1 MKIKTFS
8 IMIQVPAK
16 IPNESQL
23 LTEYNSVREELVSIS
38 KSIKQFSL
46 TTITISAAAVLFTF
60 QFTNP
65 WLSFMGFWYTIISFI
80 YVKAQK
86 FSIRSLCIYIEVF
99 IESRLKELS
108 WHSVRSTIS
117 DTSWWG
123 RMNLDSTILLY
134 GFMSFICAAAFYWM
148 SIENCYLKK
157 IWLILIPILYF
168 VILLVM
174 ILVYS
179 WNRDEK
185 YRSHWR
191 TKYNEI
197 YSK

>member
-1 MKIKTFS
+1 MKIKSFS
-8 IMIQVPAK
+8 SMIQVPIK
-16 IPNESQL
+16 IPNESPL
-23 LTEYNSVREELVSIS
+23 LTEYDSVREELIEIS

-65 WLSFMGFWYTIISFI
+65 WLSFLGFWYTIISFI

-86 FSIRSLCIYIEVF
+86 FSIRSLGIYIEVF

-108 WHSVRSTIS
+108 WYSVRSAIS

-123 RMNLDSTILLY
+123 RMGLDSIILLY

-157 IWLILIPILYF
+157 FWLILIPVLYI

-174 ILVYS
+174 ILVHT

-185 YRSHWR
+185 YRSHWK